1 MPSGVAQQRADRERR
16 LEALAVEVLTALGER
31 DGAVRRRSRRG
42 GALLAMTD
50 DGLSVREASNGVAA
64 ASHCGSHPAAPP
76 GGPPRA
82 RCYKVNARR
91 GSAAGLGAQNG
102 TDLIAPAS
110 CGVTRDSGLEPEFT
124 NIDIWQPGLPVL
136 RAKMLAALRI
146 RVAAS
151 VSSSPNISFACCRFG
166 RERHREAQA
175 RRCGCLLTVE
185 ESLPVILFSADP
197 R

>member
-1 MPSGVAQQRADRERR
+1 MACLCGKR
-16 LEALAVEVLTALGER
+16 
-31 DGAVRRRSRRG
+31 
-42 GALLAMTD
+42 
-50 DGLSVREASNGVAA
+50 SNGVAA

-166 RERHREAQA
+166 RERGIEKLRREGAVVSS
-175 RRCGCLLTVE
+175 RSRKVFPSYFSLPIRVE
-185 ESLPVILFSADP
+185 ECSTRWQVGRESRLRFRRVSP
-197 R
+197 RTARPQLRRRQG